1 MHYVTDLHL
10 HSKYSRAVSQQMTLS
25 VMAGYA
31 RQKGIDLL
39 TAADFTHPVWFK
51 EIQSQLEDAAE
62 GMFKLKSTT
71 QNSKSEKEVLFLL
84 STEISSIYKQ
94 GEKLRRIH
102 NLIFVPSF
110 STAEKYTKALVSRG
124 CNLNADGR
132 PIVGISSEA
141 LLELLLSIDDRA
153 FLIPCHI

>member
-10 HSKYSRAVSQQMTLS
+10 HSKYSRAVSSQMTLS
-25 VMAGYA
+25 VMATYA
-31 RQKGIDLL
+31 AQKGIDIL

-51 EIQSQLEDAAE
+51 EIHSLLEEAEE
-62 GMFKLKSTT
+62 GMFRLKEDS
-71 QNSKSEKEVLFLL
+71 SKNKIRFLL

-110 STAEKYTKALVSRG
+110 ETA
-124 CNLNADGR
+124 
-132 PIVGISSEA
+132 
-141 LLELLLSIDDRA
+141 
-153 FLIPCHI
+153 